1 MTDYTTKVA
10 ELQADVQ
17 TIWKLQ
23 CQNLYNSKNL
33 GALAVRESVQNS
45 LDAIGKRHTFILTL
59 TAKSWLFPIMV

>member
-45 LDAIGKRHTFILTL
+45 LDAISKAIKAGQLKEE
-59 TAKSWLFPIMV
+59 

>member
-33 GALAVRESVQNS
+33 GALAVRESVQNEV
-45 LDAIGKRHTFILTL
+45 LKNC
-59 TAKSWLFPIMV
+59 